1 MTKRLPEAETL
12 EVKVARIVRE
22 HLAQQQVAVKAALE
36 QAFGLPATPPRMPR
50 RRASGVRRPSHEVGE
65 LAERL
70 YQAVKACPGETMTVL
85 AARVGGKPRALHRP
99 MMHLKATGRV
109 RSAGERNFTR
119 YFPMAAAKAA

>member
-1 MTKRLPEAETL
+1 MTKKLPETL
-12 EVKVARIVRE
+12 EAKVERVVRE

-36 QAFGLPATPPRMPR
+36 RAFDLPATPRAGLR
-50 RRASGVRRPSHEVGE
+50 RRASYRRRASVEVNE
-65 LAERL
+65 LAEQL

-119 YFPMAAAKAA
+119 YFPMASAKAA

>member
-1 MTKRLPEAETL
+1 MTKRRPEAETL
-12 EVKVARIVRE
+12 EAKVARVVRE
-22 HLAQQQVAVKAALE
+22 HLAEQQVAVRAALE
-36 QAFGLPATPPRMPR
+36 QAFGLPATPRSSPR
-50 RRASGVRRPSHEVGE
+50 RRASYVRRARHE

-70 YQAVKACPGETMTVL
+70 FLAVKACPGETMTVL